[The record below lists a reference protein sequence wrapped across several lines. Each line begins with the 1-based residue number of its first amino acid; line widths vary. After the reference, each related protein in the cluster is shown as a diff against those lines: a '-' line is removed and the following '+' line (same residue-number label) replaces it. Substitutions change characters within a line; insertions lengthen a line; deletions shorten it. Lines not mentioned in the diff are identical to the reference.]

1 MAPMLD
7 VVSPNI
13 FPTGMAL
20 RTTDGTRRSLLSR
33 FVVCPL
39 CLVIL
44 GLDHAAEAVWRLR
57 AGLGRFAGAGSKTRS
72 GK

>member
-1 MAPMLD
+1 MEPMLD

-20 RTTDGTRRSLLSR
+20 STTDGTRRSLLSR
-33 FVVCPL
+33 FVICPL

-44 GLDHAAEAVWRLR
+44 GLDHAAEAGLRLR
-57 AGLGRFAGAGSKTRS
+57 AALGRLAGAGSKTRS